1 MMPPSGMVV
10 LLGLNEDGELLFRKR
25 SVWFSPTQPAHISL
39 VNFECATDFYLFNFS
54 PSSLTTEGLTILV
67 WLGV

>member
-1 MMPPSGMVV
+1 MWMESCYLGNDVSGS
-10 LLGLNEDGELLFRKR
+10 L
-25 SVWFSPTQPAHISL
+25 TQPAHISL
-39 VNFECATDFYLFNFS
+39 VNFECATDLYLFNFS